1 MEDQITR
8 ANRAR
13 IETIQKKL
21 KIDQDFNNIKKT
33 LKAASASGGGN
44 DFDDNVLQDVSSSAE
59 PPEKKKEKSLGR
71 RVGLRGSNTKA
82 NKNN

>member
-1 MEDQITR
+1 MIVILFLIKCLPFTESTK
-8 ANRAR
+8 
-13 IETIQKKL
+13 T
-21 KIDQDFNNIKKT
+21 DFYREM
-33 LKAASASGGGN
+33 LLYGQFAFFDLGGN

-82 NKNN
+82 NKN